1 MKIVACYSIKG
12 GDGKT
17 ATAINLAYA
26 AAQDGLRTLICD
38 LDPQGAS
45 SYYFRVRPSTK
56 LKADTFF
63 TRRDRL
69 VRNIKGS
76 DYPRLDILPANL
88 AYRDFDQMLAGMK
101 KSRLRLSQLLHSL
114 SDEYDL
120 VVLDCPPNITI
131 LSENI
136 FHASDQVVVPVIPT
150 TLSQRTFSQ
159 LLGFYKESNL
169 KRKSLLPFFSMVEQR
184 KRMHNEVRQDMRKAY
199 KRFLQSEVPYS
210 VDVENMGVT
219 REPLLVTQPRS
230 PAALAFTQL
239 WRELKQRSNGVSQ
252 GELKGAKDGD

>member
-12 GDGKT
+12 GVGKT

-131 LSENI
+131 AES
-136 FHASDQVVVPVIPT
+136 ASGFESAAASSRSRPKSAYSLIKSWVTMSFSSALLT
-150 TLSQRTFSQ
+150 T
-159 LLGFYKESNL
+159 
-169 KRKSLLPFFSMVEQR
+169 
-184 KRMHNEVRQDMRKAY
+184 
-199 KRFLQSEVPYS
+199 
-210 VDVENMGVT
+210 
-219 REPLLVTQPRS
+219 
-230 PAALAFTQL
+230 
-239 WRELKQRSNGVSQ
+239 
-252 GELKGAKDGD
+252 